1 MNTRKYPRTTLEAF
15 GCRAD
20 TACAI
25 ERPAS
30 KESFY
35 SIILAVLIGLFL
47 ALMLVNWAEEQPVNE
62 PNPCGENGVLIDGKC
77 YMKNGKKVNK

>member
-1 MNTRKYPRTTLEAF
+1 MNRITSYDCTGRNAYA
-15 GCRAD
+15 G
-20 TACAI
+20 

-62 PNPCGENGVLIDGKC
+62 PNPCGENGVMIDGKC